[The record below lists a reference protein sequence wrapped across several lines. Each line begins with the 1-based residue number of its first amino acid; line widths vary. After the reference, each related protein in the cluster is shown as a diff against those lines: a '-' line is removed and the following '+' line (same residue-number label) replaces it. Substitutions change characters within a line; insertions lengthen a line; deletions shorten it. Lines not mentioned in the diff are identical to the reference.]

1 MTFEKV
7 QINTDLATL
16 QPLQLGTE
24 YQVKIDVL
32 RTDLIDPV
40 ISGNKWYKLRYYLE
54 EALTNDCSE
63 IATFGGAYSNHIVAT
78 ACACNQLQLKSIGF
92 IRGDKMDQLSPTL
105 QSAQSYGMKLQFIS
119 RSDYKN
125 KTRIIENNPKNDRY
139 WIPEGGYGNLGAKG
153 AATMLEKISLNEYS
167 HLVAAIGSGTMVAG
181 LLNASL
187 PYQKVLGISSQKN
200 NTSLEAEVKMLV
212 ATENQDKFIYVPDY
226 HFGGFA
232 KHPIELLDFMNQFW
246 LKESVPSDI
255 VYTGK
260 VFFAVNDLLE
270 KKYFKPHDRILVIHS
285 GGLQGNLSLPENS
298 LLF

>member
-1 MTFEKV
+1 MAFEKV

-32 RTDLIDPV
+32 RTDLIHPV

-54 EALTNDCSE
+54 AALANDCSE
-63 IATFGGAYSNHIVAT
+63 IASFGGAYSNHIVAT
-78 ACACNQLQLKSIGF
+78 ACACHQLQLKSVGF

-105 QSAQSYGMKLQFIS
+105 QSAQSYGMKLQFIN
-119 RSDYKN
+119 RTDYKN
-125 KTRIIENNPKNDRY
+125 KSLIIENNPKNNRY

-187 PYQKVLGISSQKN
+187 PHQKVLGISSQKN

-212 ATENQDKFIYVPDY
+212 ATENQDKFMYIPDY

-246 LKESVPSDI
+246 LKESVPTDI